1 MKKLLLKLID
11 LYQKIPL
18 RSHSKCKFYPTCSEY
33 MKESIITYGSIKGM
47 LLGIKRIL
55 KCNPFSKGGV
65 DLVPRKEK

>member
-11 LYQKIPL
+11 LYQNLPL
-18 RSHSKCKFYPTCSEY
+18 RSHNKCKFYPTCSEY

-55 KCNPFSKGGV
+55 KCNPFNKGGV

>member
-1 MKKLLLKLID
+1 MKKILIKLID